1 MMMFMEIL
9 MVMVMAMFMEI
20 LMVMVPM
27 RVVISWT
34 MVVCIIAPHLPNSTN
49 SFQASEQYP
58 SFGLRLILPQKEEKI
73 ELLFTCDYR
82 ETQQSQKW

>member
-27 RVVISWT
+27 GVVISWT
-34 MVVCIIAPHLPNSTN
+34 VVVVCIIAPHEGFLLAQQRQFT
-49 SFQASEQYP
+49 P
-58 SFGLRLILPQKEEKI
+58 SIRTISLVWRIATKRTENRVAFYL
-73 ELLFTCDYR
+73 
-82 ETQQSQKW
+82 

>member
-27 RVVISWT
+27 GVVISWT
-34 MVVCIIAPHLPNSTN
+34 VVVCIIAPHEGVSSCPTAPIHSKHQNN
-49 SFQASEQYP
+49 IP
-58 SFGLRLILPQKEEKI
+58 RLAYCHKKN
-73 ELLFTCDYR
+73 R
-82 ETQQSQKW
+82 K